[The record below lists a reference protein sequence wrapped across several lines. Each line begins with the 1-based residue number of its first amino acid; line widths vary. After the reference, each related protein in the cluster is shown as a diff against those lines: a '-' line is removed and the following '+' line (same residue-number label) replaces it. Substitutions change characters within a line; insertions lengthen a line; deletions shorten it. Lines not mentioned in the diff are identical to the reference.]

1 MSHPFTLEYMQ
12 EGEVSSKHVS
22 GDIKKREYRNRKES
36 VARDSRIKPRQGRR
50 ICESVSETEGC
61 QINQVEEISDG
72 DLKEIEEAMDITIAD
87 KEKLSFV
94 KILSMAM
101 RHRMKIFAN
110 EASILGLSYLVKPS
124 SHKVGFIIRKVIWT
138 MLLLFGTGFMVFQ
151 IYDRISYYQSYPT
164 VVNYRVA
171 YNRSLRFPTVTICSE
186 AMASKKV
193 FISMGNKVN
202 YFHKVTTFVNYFHYL

>member
-1 MSHPFTLEYMQ
+1 MSHPFTIEYMH
-12 EGEVSSKHVS
+12 EGKTSSS
-22 GDIKKREYRNRKES
+22 QMNRNIDRPNGNENES
-36 VARDSRIKPRQGRR
+36 VGHHRETHSKQSTCIRERETATE
-50 ICESVSETEGC
+50 ICQTD
-61 QINQVEEISDG
+61 QVGENPDG
-72 DLKEIEEAMDITIAD
+72 DLETIREEMDITIAD
-87 KEKLSFV
+87 EERLSFF
-94 KILSMAM
+94 KILKMAM
-101 RHRMKIFAN
+101 RHRIKIFA
-110 EASILGLSYLVKPS
+110 EEVSIVGLSHLVKPS
-124 SHKVGFIIRKVIWT
+124 SYKVGFIIRKIVWT